1 LRTLLSVLVA
11 SSYVSGCGLQVPR
24 MGEFYETPTDA
35 GLRLNIIESQIGCQI
50 KEAVQNVFYVDT
62 ISAARNNESP
72 KLGWLA
78 TWGGQATLSV
88 TIDEQTSLNPGVSFR
103 TPMHSAITNF
113 KGEYLAPSG
122 SLLSTMTYPLLST
135 PQSYSF
141 GIGGTASS
149 EASVDD
155 SSDFS
160 VLFKP
165 LLTGKNWDDYFRKR
179 SGNQDTSCKNISN
192 VLIEGDLGLNDWLED
207 RLLPVML
214 GNVSAPKTSVQ
225 RHLFFKVVTNGNIA
239 PTWTLVRV
247 STPST
252 PLASA
257 GRTRTYDLI
266 VTLGPQAKPGDEG
279 QCCKK
284 PKPKGEE
291 TFTPTAANQSLHS
304 AAQIG
309 VAVSRSLAQ

>member
-1 LRTLLSVLVA
+1 
-11 SSYVSGCGLQVPR
+11 
-24 MGEFYETPTDA
+24 M
-35 GLRLNIIESQIGCQI
+35 
-50 KEAVQNVFYVDT
+50 
-62 ISAARNNESP
+62 
-72 KLGWLA
+72 
-78 TWGGQATLSV
+78 SV

-103 TPMHSAITNF
+103 TPMRSAITNF

-122 SLLSTMTYPLLST
+122 SLLSAMTYPLIST

-179 SGNQDTSCKNISN
+179 SGNQDTSCKNVSN

-207 RLLPVML
+207 RVLPVML

-266 VTLGPQAKPGDEG
+266 VTLGPQAKPSGEG

-291 TFTPTAANQSLHS
+291 TFTPTAEQKLTLSSPDRCCCLTFVSTIISWSRLFVLLANS
-304 AAQIG
+304 AEIDPSKEIQMAAPTKKATRKGTRKGSKPRAPKPEPRCKDVFFHGQWVRLCKDANGNYTI
-309 VAVSRSLAQ
+309 QEYID